1 MSQIL
6 DYECGVL
13 GRSSDAS
20 MTSWRPLDSPSEAQG
35 RSGGGFSLLI
45 RGKDGIDK
53 CLEAYWESSIK
64 CIDPQ
69 HSTVLK
75 SQLWTGLHGLHPRSS
90 CVILD

>member
-1 MSQIL
+1 
-6 DYECGVL
+6 
-13 GRSSDAS
+13 
-20 MTSWRPLDSPSEAQG
+20 MTSWRPLTAQVKPKVEVV
-35 RSGGGFSLLI
+35 GFSLLML
-45 RGKDGIDK
+45 GKDGIDK
-53 CLEAYWESSIK
+53 CLEAYWEASIK